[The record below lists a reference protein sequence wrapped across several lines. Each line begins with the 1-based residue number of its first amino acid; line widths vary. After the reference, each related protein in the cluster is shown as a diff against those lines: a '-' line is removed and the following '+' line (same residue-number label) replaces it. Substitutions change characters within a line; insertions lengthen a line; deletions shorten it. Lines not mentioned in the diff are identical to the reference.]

1 MREEFKYMI
10 LAHTLGDIMGL
21 PYEYTP
27 NFKKNVKDKMN
38 PDEVDFGNFY
48 PVYTE
53 ENKKLSA
60 FKWSDDTEVSMR
72 LLSVLIKYKFIIED
86 VEKVHNEIK
95 NAYIDLIREV
105 KKDRETHYG
114 YGNTFIRIDEPDFEP
129 YITNDTNNTLMR
141 AYPYAFIEDAT
152 KCKELLI
159 RDIRLTNTNKNVE
172 YCCLLYIEFLR
183 EKLYGKI
190 DIIDDSERN
199 VLNKINESYGIEDWY
214 FKDGGH
220 EEPKIIRK
228 LNIQSAIHCIIFL
241 NYVKKMKG
249 KGVKKMYSEIITTRI
264 DSDTNAAICGP
275 LIYLENR
282 KEFENDEQ
290 IKNICDRIMSID
302 GDYTPARMINLIYR
316 DSKKSITIY
325 I

>member
-21 PYEYTP
+21 PYEYFS
-27 NFKKNVKDKMN
+27 NFEKNVKDGMN
-38 PDEVDFGNFY
+38 RDEVDFGKFY

-53 ENKKLSA
+53 DNKKLPA
-60 FKWSDDTEVSMR
+60 FKWSDDTEVSMH

-95 NAYIDLIREV
+95 NAYIDLIRDV
-105 KKDRETHYG
+105 KKDREKHYG
-114 YGNTFIRIDEPDFEP
+114 YGKTFIRIDEPDFEP
-129 YITNDTNNTLMR
+129 DITNDTNNTLMR
-141 AYPYAFIEDAT
+141 AYPYAFIKDAT

-159 RDIRLTNTNKNVE
+159 RDIRLTNANKNVE
-172 YCCLLYIEFLR
+172 YCCLLYIARLR
-183 EKLYGKI
+183 ENLYGRI
-190 DIIDDSERN
+190 DIIDDRERY
-199 VLNKINESYGIEDWY
+199 VLKEINALYGIEDWY
-214 FKDGGH
+214 FKNGGH
-220 EEPKIIRK
+220 EEPMVIEE
-228 LNIQSAIHCIIFL
+228 LNKRSAIYCISFIT
-241 NYVKKMKG
+241 YVQTMKG
-249 KGVKKMYSEIITTRI
+249 KGVKKTYSKIITSRK

-282 KEFENDEQ
+282 KEFENDSD
-290 IKNICDRIMSID
+290 IKYICDRIMKID
-302 GDYTPARMINLIYR
+302 GDYTPARMISLMYR

>member
-27 NFKKNVKDKMN
+27 NFKKNVNNRMN

-48 PVYTE
+48 PVYFEDETFKE
-53 ENKKLSA
+53 

-72 LLSVLIKYKFIIED
+72 LLSVLARHNFIIKD
-86 VEKVHNEIK
+86 VESIHEEIK
-95 NAYIDLIREV
+95 AEYIKLIKLIDGN
-105 KKDRETHYG
+105 KKEHYG
-114 YGNTFIRIDEPDFEP
+114 YGHTFKRLAEPNFEPD
-129 YITNDTNNTLMR
+129 ITNDTNNTLMR

-152 KCKELLI
+152 KCRELLI
-159 RDIRLTNTNKNVE
+159 RDIRLTNANKNVE
-172 YCCLLYIEFLR
+172 YCCLLYIARLR
-183 EKLYGKI
+183 ENLYGRI
-190 DIIDDSERN
+190 DIINDTEEY
-199 VLNKINESYGIEDWY
+199 VLNEINASYGIEIWY
-214 FKDGGH
+214 ESLDDP
-220 EEPKIIRK
+220 EPMIIGK
-228 LNIQSAIHCIIFL
+228 LNMQSAIYCISFL
-241 NYVKKMKG
+241 TYVQAMKG
-249 KGVKKMYSEIITTRI
+249 KGVKKMYSKIITTRK

-282 KEFENDEQ
+282 EEFENDEQ
-290 IKNICDRIMSID
+290 IKYICDRIMRID
-302 GDYTPARMINLIYR
+302 GDYTPARMINLMYR